1 MGMKKPVIAGF
12 VVAALLA
19 MPVVRTAFGPSV
31 RAADWR
37 NATSRPVGWAPAPAD
52 YEPAVVQAYAA
63 KAWGWRGNFADHCWI
78 AVKPAGASTYRRY
91 EVVGFGV
98 EYSRQSI
105 RITDTATPD
114 REWYGSAPKLLQD
127 IRGADAEKIIA
138 ALPAAVD
145 SYPYPDRYTAWPGP
159 NSNTFIAHIA
169 RAIPDLRLALP
180 GNAIGKDYT
189 GWKVVAAAPSGTGVQ
204 LSLGGVFGF
213 MLAGKEGFEVNL
225 LGFVIGAGPGGLSLP
240 GKGRVPGKAD
250 WTGKHGDVAIPGPAG
265 GA

>member
-145 SYPYPDRYTAWPGP
+145 SYPDPDRYTAWPGP